1 MLGQNSAAI
10 SHAAQTITV
19 LVYVHADLKRAIK
32 VGVVDGLVEPMT
44 PIFVTL
50 VRFLA
55 VSWQPLEATALAP
68 PTTGCQASSP

>member
-1 MLGQNSAAI
+1 MLGQNSVAI

-32 VGVVDGLVEPMT
+32 VGLVEPMT

-68 PTTGCQASSP
+68 PTTGCQASSPCKP